1 MHLPTDCGPPP
12 PARSSRITGWSV
24 LHTLLVLVLL
34 VDGVAK
40 ALRFAPYVEGT
51 LRVGYPASC
60 AGPLGL
66 VLVACTVLYVV
77 RRTSVLGAILLTAY
91 LGGATATHVR
101 MGEPFVFPVV
111 VGVLVWACLLAR
123 EARVQALF
131 GSPTTSPWNC

>member
-1 MHLPTDCGPPP
+1 
-12 PARSSRITGWSV
+12 
-24 LHTLLVLVLL
+24 
-34 VDGVAK
+34 
-40 ALRFAPYVEGT
+40 VEGT